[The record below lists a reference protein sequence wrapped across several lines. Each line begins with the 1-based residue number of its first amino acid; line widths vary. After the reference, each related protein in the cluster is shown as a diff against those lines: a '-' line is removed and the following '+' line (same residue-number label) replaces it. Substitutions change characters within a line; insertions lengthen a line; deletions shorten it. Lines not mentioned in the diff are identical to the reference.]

1 MIAFYT
7 DRFVL
12 PLPEGH
18 RFPMQKY
25 RLLRERVAS
34 ELPDITLQEP
44 PAATDLELLRI
55 HEPSYMQRLLGG
67 TLSEKEQKMIG
78 FPWSSAMVERS
89 RRSAGAT
96 LAACRTAIA
105 GERIALNLAGGT
117 HHAYPD
123 RGEGFCCF
131 NDAAVAAKAMQ
142 SEGLARKV
150 LILDLDVHQGNGTA
164 VCFEHDPSVF
174 TASIHG
180 EKNYP
185 FRKETS
191 DLDRSLANGTSDNE
205 YLECLDS
212 VLFEISQRFEPDLMI
227 YLAGADP
234 LASDR
239 LGRLSLSQEGLRAR
253 DEQVLAFAEENALPT
268 AVAMAG
274 GYATPI
280 SDTVAVHFTT
290 VSLCREACHARSLR
304 CRQQS
309 GQSQ

>member
-12 PLPEGH
+12 PLPQGH
-18 RFPMQKY
+18 RFPMEKY

-34 ELPDITLQEP
+34 ELPDITLEEP
-44 PAATDLELLRI
+44 PAASDRELLRI
-55 HEPSYMQRLLGG
+55 HKPSYVQRLVAGA
-67 TLSEKEQKMIG
+67 LSQAEQKIIG

-96 LAACRTAIA
+96 LAACRAAVSARSIAI
-105 GERIALNLAGGT
+105 NLAGGT

-142 SEGLARKV
+142 AEGLARKV

-164 VCFEHDPSVF
+164 VCFQNDPSVF

-180 EKNYP
+180 ENNYP
-185 FRKETS
+185 FQKEAS
-191 DLDRSLANGTSDNE
+191 DLDRSLPNGTSDTD
-205 YLECLDS
+205 YLECLDN
-212 VLFEISQRFEPDLMI
+212 VLFEISQRFAPELMI

-239 LGRLSLSQEGLRAR
+239 LGRLSLSHEGLRAR
-253 DEQVLAFAEENALPT
+253 DQRVLAFAQAHSLPT
-268 AVAMAG
+268 AVTMAG
-274 GYATPI
+274 GYAQPI
-280 SDTVAVHFTT
+280 SDTVDAHFNT
-290 VSLCREACHARSLR
+290 VALCYQAFCARAGGMR
-304 CRQQS
+304 
-309 GQSQ
+309 GVGA